1 MLLGSRPGVTLFL
14 PTDRMN
20 VQSASCLM
28 NIKPVAAAIAITL
41 TAIAAPAR
49 ADETTLD
56 TYYAGEQ
63 TSAYVIGSI
72 GAAAAASGGVLV
84 SRPTELERTLGWTW
98 IGWGGVEAIGAVA
111 YTVQVH
117 REIRGYAAMAA
128 HDPTRYR
135 AVEIDHIRGV
145 GARFSGYRVTE
156 LALVVGGA
164 AAASYGFASGH
175 QGWQGVGVG
184 VASLSLPLAIIDT
197 LNDRRAHRY
206 LQSLERATQT
216 VTVAPIAS
224 PGSGR
229 AAGAALGV
237 GGRF

>member
-1 MLLGSRPGVTLFL
+1 MQTLHMRIQ
-14 PTDRMN
+14 T
-20 VQSASCLM
+20 
-28 NIKPVAAAIAITL
+28 VAAVHS
-41 TAIAAPAR
+41 AAMQFCAVHWRGSSHDIER
-49 ADETTLD
+49 ATDLRQN
-56 TYYAGEQ
+56 ALGR
-63 TSAYVIGSI
+63 YV
-72 GAAAAASGGVLV
+72 
-84 SRPTELERTLGWTW
+84 R
-98 IGWGGVEAIGAVA
+98 
-111 YTVQVH
+111 TVQVH
-117 REIRGYAAMAA
+117 REIRRYAAMAA
-128 HDPTRYR
+128 HAPTRYR